1 MGSDHPQALTG
12 KTVALCWSSTG
23 DLGLL
28 IASVVVFLIYLFLAL
43 LFWPDQ

>member
-1 MGSDHPQALTG
+1 MESGHLNILTE